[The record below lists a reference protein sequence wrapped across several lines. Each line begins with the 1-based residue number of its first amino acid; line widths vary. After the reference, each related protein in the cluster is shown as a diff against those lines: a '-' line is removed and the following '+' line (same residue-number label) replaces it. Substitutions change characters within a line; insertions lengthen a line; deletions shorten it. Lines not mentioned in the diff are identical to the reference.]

1 MFDVYRMEFIILV
14 DNSQLRKWRIFSI
27 EYSGKVAHAITGTII
42 PQLEIN
48 DFVLIDW
55 SVKDVPWIFYEDIMN
70 RI

>member
-1 MFDVYRMEFIILV
+1 MEFLILV
-14 DNSQLRKWRIFSI
+14 DNSQLRMFHAFSI
-27 EYSGKVAHAITGTII
+27 EYSGLFAKAITGTII